1 MTDPWLSSLA
11 LTSGFLA
18 PVVGLGA
25 QAVTLP
31 GLFAHLVGEGLR
43 GR

>member
-31 GLFAHLVGEGLR
+31 GLLAHLVGEGC
-43 GR
+43 GGG